1 MEFIELTE
9 DQRRQFIDSE
19 QVFQA
24 LEVAEE
30 EAWRHRGSMFW
41 REQAGRNYLVK
52 LEPDSS
58 QKGLGV
64 ESPQTKQTFD
74 KFMTRKAQVEQRVK
88 ALREQAETMKR
99 LNRALRVG
107 RTPDIII
114 DVINALKKAR
124 VGEHFLLVGTNA
136 LYAYETAAG
145 VRFPHEVLATRDAD
159 FLYDTRKR
167 GEFLQVMDQRGLSFL
182 ELLRKADKTFERHPE
197 ENHTAVNSKG
207 YEIDVIR
214 RFPPPEL
221 EAAEHP
227 MRMTD
232 DEHDLW
238 AMRASTGQQLLSV
251 PRFKQVVVGVSGAM
265 ATLTTV
271 HPLEFARVKHALSKK
286 AGRDPH
292 KAPKDEKQATMVE
305 ALVEQYL
312 PHLAQRP
319 AADHHDDDDDQ
330 DRDDHQQN
338 ELSRSAVPRG

>member
-1 MEFIELTE
+1 MEFLELTE

-24 LEVAEE
+24 LQLAEE

-64 ESPQTKQTFD
+64 ESAQTKDTFN
-74 KFMTRKAQVEQRVK
+74 KFMTRKVQVEQRVK
-88 ALREQAETMKR
+88 ALREQAATMKR

-114 DVINALKKAR
+114 DVINTLKKAR

-167 GEFLQVMDQRGLSFL
+167 GEFLDLMAQRGLSFL
-182 ELLRKADKTFERHPE
+182 DLLRKADKTFERHPE

-214 RFPPPEL
+214 RFPPAEL
-221 EAAEHP
+221 EAVEHP
-227 MRMTD
+227 MRMTHN
-232 DEHDLW
+232 EHDLW
-238 AMRASTGQQLLSV
+238 AVRASTAQQLLSV

-265 ATLTTV
+265 ATLNTV
-271 HPLEFARVKHALSKK
+271 HPLEFARIKHALSKK
-286 AGRDPH
+286 PGRDPH

-312 PHLAQRP
+312 PQLART
-319 AADHHDDDDDQ
+319 AG
-330 DRDDHQQN
+330 DDHRQHDQPQ
-338 ELSRSAVPRG
+338 ERVPRG